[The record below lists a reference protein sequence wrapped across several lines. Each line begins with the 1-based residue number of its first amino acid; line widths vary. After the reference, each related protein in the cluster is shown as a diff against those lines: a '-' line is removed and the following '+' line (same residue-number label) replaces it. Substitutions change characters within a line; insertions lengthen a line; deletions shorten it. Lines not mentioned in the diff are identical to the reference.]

1 MTEGI
6 IIALISSVLSFAGVC
21 LTVIFSHMKTAKQVE
36 AQAEL
41 TRYRIGELE
50 KKQEK
55 HNTLI
60 ERMYKVEK
68 RVGVLEERVTILHG
82 DK

>member
-6 IIALISSVLSFAGVC
+6 IVAIISGVLSFAGVC
-21 LTVIFSHMKTAKQVE
+21 LTVIFTNSKTAKQVE

-50 KKQEK
+50 KAQAK
-55 HNTLI
+55 HNSLI
-60 ERMYKVEK
+60 ERMYKVEE
-68 RVGVLEERVTILHG
+68 RVGVLEERVTLLHS
-82 DK
+82 DD